1 MPQEFQ
7 HDRYTVSDDPAR
19 IDVDAIH
26 AFLARS
32 YWAGGIPRETVARAV
47 KNSLCFGVYT
57 AAGAQVG
64 LARVVSDYA
73 TFAWLADV
81 YVLEA
86 HRGRGLAK
94 ALMRAVASHPRLQGL
109 RRFQL
114 VTRDAHG
121 LYARFGFQPPAHPE
135 RHMEKNDPDIYQRTT
150 TPAS

>member
-1 MPQEFQ
+1 MPCESQ
-7 HDRYTVSDDPAR
+7 HGGYTISDDPAR
-19 IDVDAIH
+19 IDVDAVH
-26 AFLARS
+26 TFLSGS

-47 KNSLCFGVYT
+47 KNSLFFGVY
-57 AAGAQVG
+57 APDSAQVG

-81 YVLEA
+81 YVLDA

-94 ALMRAVASHPRLQGL
+94 ALMRAIASHPRLQGL

-121 LYARFGFQPPAHPE
+121 LYAQFGFKPPVHPA
-135 RHMEKNDPDIYQRTT
+135 RHMEKNDPDVYQR
-150 TPAS
+150 PAPSAP